1 MKGKPSQLQGQS
13 GVLVSLR
20 EMVWRGKA
28 VREGPVGTW
37 RQARARDLP
46 LKEGTCK
53 RRDSWAEEAAEKLRY
68 GVGKEK
74 VDF

>member
-1 MKGKPSQLQGQS
+1 MKGKPSQLHRQS

-20 EMVWRGKA
+20 ETARRGKA
-28 VREGPVGTW
+28 VRKGPVGTW
-37 RQARARDLP
+37 RQTRARDLP

-53 RRDSWAEEAAEKLRY
+53 GRDSWAEEAAEKLRY
-68 GVGKEK
+68 GAGKEQ